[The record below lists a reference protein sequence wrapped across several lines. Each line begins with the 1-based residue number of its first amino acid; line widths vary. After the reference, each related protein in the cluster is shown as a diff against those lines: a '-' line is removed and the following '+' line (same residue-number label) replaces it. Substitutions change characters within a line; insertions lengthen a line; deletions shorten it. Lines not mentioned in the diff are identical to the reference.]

1 VKGFLVV
8 CLCLVVLVLFASPSF
23 ASVGGK
29 ASNAPKVCAGGKC
42 FTLVSKI
49 ATSERPIAKA
59 VSAPFERLARRQ
71 PLRSLLDRLTPRR
84 TR

>member
-29 ASNAPKVCAGGKC
+29 ASNAQVCAGGKC